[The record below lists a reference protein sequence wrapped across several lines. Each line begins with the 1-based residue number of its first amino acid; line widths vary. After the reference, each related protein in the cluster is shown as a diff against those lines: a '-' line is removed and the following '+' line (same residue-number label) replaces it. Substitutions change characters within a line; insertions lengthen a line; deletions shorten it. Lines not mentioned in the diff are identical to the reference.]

1 MPSHREQR
9 FVPYSPDQMFALVA
23 DIERYPEFIPWC
35 AGARI
40 RRREGA
46 LVVADL
52 RVRFGPFRESFTS
65 RVSLTPPERI
75 DVAYA
80 HGPLSHMATHWRF
93 LPAEGGTVIDFS
105 IDCDF
110 RSALLRGLASRFFH
124 EAAKRMALA
133 FEARAHKLHGDE
145 TGPRGDR
152 PIGQERGKTA

>member
-1 MPSHREQR
+1 MKCSPWLRISSAIPSSFPGAPGRA
-9 FVPYSPDQMFALVA
+9 S
-23 DIERYPEFIPWC
+23 
-35 AGARI
+35 AGGR
-40 RRREGA
+40 GA

-93 LPAEGGTVIDFS
+93 TPAEGGTAIDFS

-133 FEARAHKLHGDE
+133 FEVRAHKLYGVNSVPCGE
-145 TGPRGDR
+145 RPPVQGRQTGP
-152 PIGQERGKTA
+152 

>member
-9 FVPYSPDQMFALVA
+9 FAPYSPDQMFALVA

-40 RRREGA
+40 RRREEA
-46 LVVADL
+46 LIVADL

-65 RVSLTPPERI
+65 RVSLAPPERI
-75 DVAYA
+75 DVAYT

-93 LPAEGGTVIDFS
+93 MPAGGGTRIDFS

-133 FEARAHKLHGDE
+133 FEARAHKLYGA
-145 TGPRGDR
+145 
-152 PIGQERGKTA
+152 GQPQDA

>member
-1 MPSHREQR
+1 MPSHRERR
-9 FVPYSPDQMFALVA
+9 FVPYSSDEMFALVA

-40 RRREGA
+40 RRREGDF
-46 LVVADL
+46 VVADL
-52 RVRFGPFRESFTS
+52 RVRFGPFRETFTS

-93 LPAEGGTVIDFS
+93 TPAEDGTAIDFS

-110 RSALLRGLASRFFH
+110 RSVLLRGLASRFFQ
-124 EAAKRMALA
+124 EAAKRMAQA
-133 FEARAHKLHGDE
+133 FEARAHRLYGGRL
-145 TGPRGDR
+145 GPG
-152 PIGQERGKTA
+152 A